1 MSNPWIKRERP
12 LVIAHRG
19 YSVVAPENTL
29 PAYELATQVG
39 VDMIETDVNISKDGV
54 LVMMHDWFLGRTTD
68 LKGSA
73 VHDFTIDELRKADAG
88 SWMGK
93 EYTGVKIPTTE
104 EALAFGKKA
113 GVYMCFEVKG
123 GNPKRAVVIAD
134 KLVELFKK
142 HDAFEW
148 AFMSSYHHNALES
161 AKKAY
166 PQLLLSPE
174 RLPDDVEPD
183 LEEALRQVHRLG
195 AETLQIHHRYLY
207 PDFMQAMRQADIAMW
222 AWPATTEE
230 EILKS
235 IESGAD
241 GVMGDDPKLAL
252 ELVNKLRPIK
262 K

>member
-12 LVIAHRG
+12 LVVAHRG
-19 YSVVAPENTL
+19 NSVAAPENTL
-29 PAYELATQVG
+29 PAYESATKLG

-54 LVMMHDWFLGRTTD
+54 LVMIHDWYMARTTD
-68 LKGSA
+68 LKGAA

-88 SWMGK
+88 SWKGK
-93 EYTGVKIPTTE
+93 EFNGVKIPLTE

-113 GVYMCFEVKG
+113 GIYMCFEVKG
-123 GNPKRAVVIAD
+123 GNPKRANVIAE
-134 KLVELFKK
+134 KLVELFQKY
-142 HDAFEW
+142 DAFEW
-148 AFMSSYHHNALES
+148 AFMSSYHHDALEL

-166 PQLLLSPE
+166 PQLLLAPE

-183 LEEALRQVHRLG
+183 VDEALRQVRRLN
-195 AETLQIHHRYLY
+195 AEVLQIHHRYLY
-207 PDFMQAMRQADIAMW
+207 PDFMKAIRDADIALW
-222 AWPATTEE
+222 AWPATSEE

-235 IESGAD
+235 IQTGAD
-241 GVMGDDPKLAL
+241 AVMGDDPKLAI